1 MEEKAAGGADSK
13 LAEKKAQETGAE
25 APESPQEQSG
35 LVVVIDGQEITIA
48 TPTVQDFI
56 WVDVIT
62 GGTPA
67 GVLERAKAKGD
78 LIDILLSRTKITPEQ
93 LQLLNDDALLSKRI
107 IGSELMQFIFKQTQ
121 Q

>member
-1 MEEKAAGGADSK
+1 MEEKAVGGADSK
-13 LAEKKAQETGAE
+13 LAEKTQETGAE
-25 APESPQEQSG
+25 APGSPQEQSG
-35 LVVVIDGQEITIA
+35 LVVVIDGQAITIA

-93 LQLLNDDALLSKRI
+93 LQLLNNDALLSKRI